1 MLMAEG
7 EDIMI
12 EIIYKD
18 ETGESKEQNSTFYI
32 PRNIRQIGLGG
43 GKYRIYIEDY
53 VYTFLHRIAEKG
65 KNENGKMAILMG
77 TTEWNEGVT
86 YIFIKGA
93 VYLEETVDT
102 EHISLENDS
111 WKE

>member
-1 MLMAEG
+1 MQYIYDMLMAEG

-43 GKYRIYIEDY
+43 GKYRIYIED
-53 VYTFLHRIAEKG
+53 
-65 KNENGKMAILMG
+65 
-77 TTEWNEGVT
+77 
-86 YIFIKGA
+86 
-93 VYLEETVDT
+93 
-102 EHISLENDS
+102 
-111 WKE
+111 